1 MEIFI
6 VTGPEMLG
14 ILEVILICVAAGV
27 VLIAV
32 FATTIITIILYVKI
46 SRRRGSRSKIINTS

>member
-1 MEIFI
+1 MVIFI
-6 VTGPEMLG
+6 VTGPEILG
-14 ILEVILICVAAGV
+14 NIKVILMCVAAGV

-46 SRRRGSRSKIINTS
+46 SRRRGSKSNIINTS